1 MHSPDVAGLTGTSFA
16 QRPFARGDVAKSH
29 GTKDHVAKSHGAKDR
44 FAKDQAASARRRAAA
59 TLGAQASTLPPL
71 QWWRHLPAEA
81 FTADHLGVLR
91 RAVAGIGMVG
101 EPRWADA
108 VRGQLAAA
116 VGVARRVMQE
126 RRPLVPIVDLT
137 MSTVLIAAVTA
148 GDADA
153 ITVVVTMIARMGGTA
168 EKDALTRSWLNRQ
181 RKPQRHDRF
190 AISGVRARIGS
201 GG

>member
-1 MHSPDVAGLTGTSFA
+1 MHSPDVAGLTGRPVARRRFA
-16 QRPFARGDVAKSH
+16 KGQV
-29 GTKDHVAKSHGAKDR
+29 TKGHGAKGHGAKGHGVKGAR
-44 FAKDQAASARRRAAA
+44 AKDQAASARRRTAA
-59 TLGAQASTLPPL
+59 TLDAEASALPPL

-108 VRGQLAAA
+108 VRGHAAAA

-148 GDADA
+148 GDPDA
-153 ITVVVTMIARMGGTA
+153 IAVLVTMIARMGGTA

-190 AISGVRARIGS
+190 AVSRARTRIRS

>member
-1 MHSPDVAGLTGTSFA
+1 MSSMHSPDVIGLTGRSVARRRFA
-16 QRPFARGDVAKSH
+16 KGPVAK
-29 GTKDHVAKSHGAKDR
+29 GHVAKGHDAKDR

-59 TLGAQASTLPPL
+59 TLGAEASALPPL

-108 VRGQLAAA
+108 VRGQPAAA

-148 GDADA
+148 CDPDA
-153 ITVVVTMIARMGGTA
+153 ITVLVTMIAQMGVDT
-168 EKDALTRSWLNRQ
+168 EEEALRRSWLNRQ
-181 RKPQRHDRF
+181 RKPLRHDRL
-190 AISGVRARIGS
+190 AISGVRARIAS
-201 GG
+201 GD

>member
-1 MHSPDVAGLTGTSFA
+1 MSSMHSPDVTGLTGRSGARRRFA
-16 QRPFARGDVAKSH
+16 KGPVAKGH
-29 GTKDHVAKSHGAKDR
+29 GAKGHGAKDR

-59 TLGAQASTLPPL
+59 TLGAQAFALPPL

-108 VRGQLAAA
+108 VRGHAAAA

-148 GDADA
+148 GDPDA
-153 ITVVVTMIARMGGTA
+153 ITVLVTMIARMGGTA
-168 EKDALTRSWLNRQ
+168 EKDALTRSWLNRK
-181 RKPQRHDRF
+181 RKPQRHDRL
-190 AISGVRARIGS
+190 AVSGVRARIAS
-201 GG
+201 GD

>member
-1 MHSPDVAGLTGTSFA
+1 MHSPDVTGLTGRPVARRRFA
-16 QRPFARGDVAKSH
+16 KDPGAKDPVTKGPVAK
-29 GTKDHVAKSHGAKDR
+29 GNGAKDR

-59 TLGAQASTLPPL
+59 TLDADASMLPPL
-71 QWWRHLPAEA
+71 QWWRHLPAET
-81 FTADHLGVLR
+81 FTADRLGVLR

-108 VRGQLAAA
+108 VRGHAAAA

-148 GDADA
+148 GDPDA
-153 ITVVVTMIARMGGTA
+153 ITVLVTMIARMGGTA

-181 RKPQRHDRF
+181 RKPQRHDRL
-190 AISGVRARIGS
+190 AISGMRARIGS
-201 GG
+201 GD